1 MRRGMS
7 PKDAALDALERVA
20 RNFNHDRKRL
30 EEVDLKFYA
39 LRKDGEYAGASLWD
53 KSAVKKVA
61 QFAVCTSEGG
71 SRAENAVFLYSR
83 S

>member
-20 RNFNHDRKRL
+20 RNFDHDRKRL
-30 EEVDLKFYA
+30 EAIDLKFYA

-53 KSAVKKVA
+53 KSSVKLVA

-71 SRAENAVFLYSR
+71 SRLESAAFLYAR